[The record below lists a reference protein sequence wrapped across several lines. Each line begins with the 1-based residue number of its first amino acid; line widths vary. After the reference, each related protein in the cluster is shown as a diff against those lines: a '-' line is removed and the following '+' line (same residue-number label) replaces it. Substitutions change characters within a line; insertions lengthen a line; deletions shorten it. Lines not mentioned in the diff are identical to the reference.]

1 MMHKEPT
8 MLKRSTGV
16 TLMELMITVAIVA
29 ILAAIAI
36 PGYNQYSTR
45 GHRTEGAMAL
55 TQIAARQEQFYLQN
69 NTYANALGDLGFAT
83 AESEHG
89 RYALAITTGNATNFV
104 ARATAQG
111 GQTDDDDCTVLAINE
126 DGLRYGGPGPVG
138 ATINMGTHNEEC
150 WRGR

>member
-1 MMHKEPT
+1 MMHKEQT

-16 TLMELMITVAIVA
+16 TLMELMITLAIVA
-29 ILAAIAI
+29 ILAAVAI
-36 PGYNQYSTR
+36 PSYRQYSTR

-69 NTYANALGDLGFAT
+69 NTYADALGDLGFAS
-83 AESEHG
+83 AQSEHG
-89 RYALAITTGNATNFV
+89 RYALAITTGNVTNFV

-111 GQTDDDDCTVLAINE
+111 GQTDDEDCTVLAINE

-138 ATINMGTHNEEC
+138 GTINMATHNEEC